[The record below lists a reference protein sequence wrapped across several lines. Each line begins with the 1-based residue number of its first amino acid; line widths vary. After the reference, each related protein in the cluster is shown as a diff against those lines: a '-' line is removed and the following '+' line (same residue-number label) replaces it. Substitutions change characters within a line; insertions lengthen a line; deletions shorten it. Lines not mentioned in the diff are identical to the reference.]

1 MINYSNYYANNH
13 TLIAKV
19 IHLYSYFWHPIVK
32 KSKINLR
39 NESWAKAVE
48 WALTNDEYH
57 KLGTKYNNLDA
68 KNYNYETDI

>member
-1 MINYSNYYANNH
+1 
-13 TLIAKV
+13 
-19 IHLYSYFWHPIVK
+19 VK